1 MKTKIFAIALFL
13 LAACSPDEFTG
24 ADPNGIPT
32 VSGTEF
38 QMTVDQ
44 ETNQMVASYTPAQ
57 GTYPVWII
65 DGTSYSTLQEVGYT
79 NTEAGTH
86 SIELRIGNRN
96 GISQTGISK
105 TFTFNETKID
115 WSADFRRI
123 TGKDW
128 RIDSKEV
135 GHMGCGPAGTDAT
148 AWWSAAVNDKKDF
161 GVYDDRITFTADTRK
176 GGTYTYNAGADGL
189 TYVNKGCTTWG
200 TQNNDAD
207 VDVAIG
213 NQTAAWNF
221 ETLDWADAEGIVT
234 SGCKYIRL
242 AANTA
247 FPYISSDTQY
257 ESPLFRVEQLTNT
270 KMVLLYETPDR
281 SIAWRYV
288 FTSAA
293 EQRLVEETG
302 FDASSDFNLW
312 KGVAPSATFHFQ
324 PGWGDVRTGEM
335 EAMFQSGNNDYT
347 VTVPDAC
354 TDRWQAQLHL
364 HTTDVSTSAA
374 NHYDF
379 SCIFLADADIDGVTV
394 KLTNETDADAIID
407 VADISLKA
415 GQPYVFWKSDLEGK
429 DLQPVKLVFDF
440 GHAAGAT
447 TINISNIVLKDHAND
462 DGTIVSGGQ
471 GGHEPAATADW
482 DENSAA
488 NLWKAVEEGSA
499 FEGTTTWFA
508 DNGWGTLPVQPEIAH
523 SNGVWELDVPEGTGS
538 SQWQGQVKIFTTIP
552 ASLSKKYNFYCVLEA
567 DNDIAGAT
575 IKLTESDYSESDKRD
590 GNFFFDG
597 RHDVKAGV
605 PLVYKAEAA
614 VLSKDDAHALTLVF
628 DFGGAPAGTHI
639 KVSKIFLEENVSMA
653 YDDAANLWR
662 SVDEGTAFIGT
673 TTWFANDGWATLPVQ
688 PEIKHNGNSW
698 ELDVPEGIGNS
709 QWQGQV
715 KIFTTL
721 SAAQTDAY
729 NFQCTVVTD
738 NDAPGVTIKL
748 TESDYSESDK
758 RDGNFYFDGRHDV
771 KADEPFTYKATG
783 VTLPQGDAHELTM
796 VFDFG
801 GTPAGTHVII
811 KDIIFEK
818 AQ

>member
-1 MKTKIFAIALFL
+1 
-13 LAACSPDEFTG
+13 
-24 ADPNGIPT
+24 
-32 VSGTEF
+32 
-38 QMTVDQ
+38 
-44 ETNQMVASYTPAQ
+44 
-57 GTYPVWII
+57 
-65 DGTSYSTLQEVGYT
+65 
-79 NTEAGTH
+79 
-86 SIELRIGNRN
+86 
-96 GISQTGISK
+96 
-105 TFTFNETKID
+105 
-115 WSADFRRI
+115 
-123 TGKDW
+123 
-128 RIDSKEV
+128 
-135 GHMGCGPAGTDAT
+135 
-148 AWWSAAVNDKKDF
+148 
-161 GVYDDRITFTADTRK
+161 
-176 GGTYTYNAGADGL
+176 
-189 TYVNKGCTTWG
+189 VNKGCTTWG

-257 ESPLFRVEQLTNT
+257 ENPLFRVEQLTNT

-312 KGVAPSATFHFQ
+312 KGVTPSATFHFQ

-508 DNGWGTLPVQPEIAH
+508 DNGWATLPVQPEIAH
-523 SNGVWELDVPEGTGS
+523 SNGV
-538 SQWQGQVKIFTTIP
+538 
-552 ASLSKKYNFYCVLEA
+552 
-567 DNDIAGAT
+567 
-575 IKLTESDYSESDKRD
+575 
-590 GNFFFDG
+590 
-597 RHDVKAGV
+597 
-605 PLVYKAEAA
+605 
-614 VLSKDDAHALTLVF
+614 
-628 DFGGAPAGTHI
+628 
-639 KVSKIFLEENVSMA
+639 
-653 YDDAANLWR
+653 
-662 SVDEGTAFIGT
+662 
-673 TTWFANDGWATLPVQ
+673 
-688 PEIKHNGNSW
+688 W

-721 SAAQTDAY
+721 STAQTDAY